1 MNSIAAICLWAATA
15 VGADLELNT
24 KFPGGSGVIEKL
36 DQVNRSLTIRPSP
49 HQDAGWECWWN
60 FELSGIMPGEE
71 LTVTVQSMAFGL
83 ARCAS
88 YSYDGKTWQQ
98 TPAGVLAKGQIT
110 YKLKFEREKVWLAWG
125 PPFQLSDA
133 NALIARTI
141 ERNVGATKFELART
155 KGDRPVSAV
164 RWDPPAK
171 DGIKRRGLWLQARQ
185 HAWESGSSW
194 VGAGLVDWLAS
205 DEAAAKSLRATTR
218 IVYVPIMD
226 VDNVERGAGG
236 KDQKPHDHNRD
247 WSAEPVFAAVRAAQ
261 KGIQDMDEAGEF
273 NLFIDLHNP
282 APNDLKPFF
291 YAVPANLLSPARAEK
306 QTQWL
311 KAAEEFLGAEKLG
324 LAKNIKESGPGYH
337 PLWRQISKTWVVDNT
352 RDSVV
357 AVTLE
362 TSWNTPHST
371 QEGYQA
377 YGRALGR
384 AIQAYLE
391 RTAAPRS

>member
-1 MNSIAAICLWAATA
+1 MNIIAAICLLATTF
-15 VGADLELNT
+15 VGADLVINT
-24 KFPGGSGVIEKL
+24 NFPGGSGVVESL
-36 DQVNRSLTIRPSP
+36 DQTTRTLTIRPTP
-49 HQDAGWECWWN
+49 HKDAGWECWWN
-60 FELSGIMPGEE
+60 FELSGVTPGEE
-71 LTVTVQSMAFGL
+71 LTLTVQSMAFGL
-83 ARCAS
+83 AGRAS
-88 YSYDGKTWQQ
+88 YSYDGKTWQH
-98 TPAGVLAKGQIT
+98 TPRGTLEKGRIT
-110 YKLKFEREKVWLAWG
+110 YKLKFDREKVWLAWG

-133 NALIARTI
+133 DALIERTL
-141 ERNVGATKFELART
+141 ERKVGATKFELART
-155 KGDRPVSAV
+155 KGDKPVPAL
-164 RWDPPAK
+164 RWDPPAREDMK
-171 DGIKRRGLWLQARQ
+171 RNGIWLQARQ

-205 DEAAAKSLRATTR
+205 DDADAKSLRETTR

-247 WSAEPVFAAVRAAQ
+247 WSAEPVFTAVRAAQ
-261 KGIQDMDEAGEF
+261 KGIQEMDEAGEF

-282 APNDLKPFF
+282 APDDAKPFF
-291 YAVPANLLSPARAEK
+291 YAVPANLLSAERAGN

-337 PLWRQISKTWVVDNT
+337 PLWRQISKTWVVHNT

-377 YGRALGR
+377 YGRALGK
-384 AIQAYLE
+384 AIHAHLQ
-391 RTAAPRS
+391 RTATK